1 MAGSASGDS
10 EKLVESAWRDQ
21 TLWSAVATEL
31 ADSIRRWRVIAAAA
45 AVAGLFFTV
54 LAGTAS
60 SGALLLSNR
69 VFATLG
75 VLLLALVPYVRQKM
89 LAPERLQAWVR
100 ARNVSEL
107 LKEAIYRHLMNAPAA
122 ATAAPA
128 VADGQAGE
136 AVPSQPTPSLTRRCR
151 EIKQAAADLARL
163 AAAVTPPQ
171 RARKLSLSLGDYL
184 EDRVEG
190 QIDYY
195 KRNGEKAGKTARR
208 LHAAEFVLG
217 LVAVGLGALS
227 GQNLADSDSGPAA
240 QQAFSSA
247 ALVPWLA
254 LVAAAASAITA
265 HIAAARHDELAS
277 RYFAT
282 YDLLKSVRDDWLLR
296 PEHESPAQVKIFVDE
311 VERSISSENGA
322 WVSDWNKAG

>member
-31 ADSIRRWRVIAAAA
+31 ADSIRRWRVIAAVA

-54 LAGTAS
+54 LAGTATG
-60 SGALLLSNR
+60 GALQASAT

-107 LKEAIYRHLMNAPAA
+107 LKEAIYRHLMGAPA
-122 ATAAPA
+122 ATAAA
-128 VADGQAGE
+128 ADGQDA
-136 AVPSQPTPSLTRRCR
+136 AAPATLTRRCR
-151 EIKQAAADLARL
+151 EIKQTAADLARL

-171 RARKLSLSLGDYL
+171 RDRKLRMTIADYL

-190 QIDYY
+190 QINYY

-227 GQNLADSDSGPAA
+227 GQNLPGSEGGAA
-240 QQAFSSA
+240 ASQAFTSA
-247 ALVPWLA
+247 ALVPWLT
-254 LVAAAASAITA
+254 LVAAAASAVTA
-265 HIAAARHDELAS
+265 HIAAAHHDELAS
-277 RYFAT
+277 RYYAT

-296 PEHESPAQVKIFVDE
+296 PDHESPPQVQAFVDE
-311 VERSISSENGA
+311 IERSISSENGA